1 MTDSRRFRLL
11 DLIPFLLVL
20 ATAAGARVG
29 YLVTR
34 AEGGDSAGPL
44 IVQDASPEL
53 VLTGGQRSS
62 ELDALRGNIRD
73 HHWFGSLA
81 PFANQEERTAHVAP
95 GYPWLLGEL
104 ERYAPA
110 DLGPTDRLVRWLQ
123 ALLGTLTAGLY
134 YLLARRAFPGRVVA
148 VLAGLLCALHPFWIV
163 STAAV
168 NDGVLVTFLLAVCLW
183 LGVRASQIEGGL
195 TSLLYGVALAGLALT
210 RAALVPFAI
219 VALLWLLRHGRRV
232 QSGWQVGFLAIVGFL
247 LALAP
252 WAQRNFQA
260 FTDVYPVVNST
271 YYHLWVG
278 NNAKANGGP
287 LTEEIQQAAWNDARK
302 LNEGLP
308 DLDALAEL
316 PQAERY
322 RRFAHAALA
331 EVMAEPDQTIRRR
344 LWSGLYFFFGKDWFT
359 DQRLAR
365 SVTLPGTDIA
375 AADPVM
381 DTYLL
386 ASLLLMML
394 LGVLGWRWTFAWR
407 REARPL
413 ALATMWIPLPY
424 ILGSAEALAGPRLP
438 LDGVLLVY
446 AAFVLACIAPNGVTT
461 LLRGRPKYED

>member
-11 DLIPFLLVL
+11 DLIPFVLVL

-34 AEGGDSAGPL
+34 ADGGDTAGPL
-44 IVQDASPEL
+44 SVQDASPEL
-53 VLTGGQRSS
+53 VMTGDVRTS
-62 ELDALRGNIRD
+62 ELDALRGNIKD

-81 PFANQEERTAHVAP
+81 PFANQEERTAHTAP
-95 GYPWLLGEL
+95 GYPWLVGEL
-104 ERYAPA
+104 ERHLPA
-110 DLGPTDRLVRWLQ
+110 ELGPLDRTVRWVQ

-134 YLLARRAFPGRVVA
+134 YLLARRAFPGRIVA
-148 VLAGLLCALHPFWIV
+148 VIAGLLCALHPFWIV
-163 STAAV
+163 NTAAL
-168 NDGVLVTFLLAVCLW
+168 NDGVLATFLLAVCLW

-195 TSLLYGVALAGLALT
+195 TSLLYGAALAGLALT

-232 QSGWQVGFLAIVGFL
+232 QSGWQVGFLAVVGFL

-260 FTDVYPVVNST
+260 FGDVYPVVDST
-271 YYHLWVG
+271 YYHLWLG
-278 NNAKANGGP
+278 NNSKANGGP
-287 LTEEIQQAAWNDARK
+287 LTDEVQQAAWNDARK
-302 LNEGLP
+302 FDSRLP
-308 DLDALAEL
+308 DLDGLAEL
-316 PQAERY
+316 AQPARY
-322 RRFAHAALA
+322 RQFAHAALA
-331 EVMAEPDQTIRRR
+331 EIASEPDQTIRRR
-344 LWSGLYFFFGKDWFT
+344 IWSGLYFFFGKDWFT

-365 SVTLPGTDIA
+365 PTTPGVNIA
-375 AADPVM
+375 TADPWM

-386 ASLLLMML
+386 GSLLLMLL

-407 REARPL
+407 REARVL
-413 ALATMWIPLPY
+413 ALATMWVPLPY
-424 ILGSAEALAGPRLP
+424 ILGSAESLAGPRLP

-461 LLRGRPKYED
+461 LLRGRPKVED